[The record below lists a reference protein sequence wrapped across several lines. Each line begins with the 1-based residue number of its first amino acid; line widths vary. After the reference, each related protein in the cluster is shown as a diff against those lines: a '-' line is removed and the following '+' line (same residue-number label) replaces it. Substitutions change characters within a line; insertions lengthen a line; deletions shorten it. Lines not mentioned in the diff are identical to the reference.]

1 MEKLRRFAL
10 LPLLIVLM
18 LAGAAAAGET
28 TEEHYY
34 AIELNGTL
42 CGYAHIQSSPAEFE
56 GKPTILLEQRMFMML
71 SALGSEFNTEILL
84 TFHIDPATRQ
94 YLYHDAEIEQGRTK
108 LGWTAQIEGDTARVT
123 SILEAGE
130 KTVALPPEVILADP
144 LYAPYLRKA
153 FVEGGAET
161 KTFEVFEATDAEVQR
176 MTYTLV
182 GTEEVELAGRRFDTV
197 ILDVLNLKTGIKA
210 RTWIDRET
218 AQMLKANLP
227 NNRVF
232 YLADASVVKQIEL
245 VNLDENLTARV
256 NVSIPDIQAI
266 TRMKVRAT
274 LEPSGLWITPE
285 SLNVPGQSFTGT
297 VEENRIEGIFEI
309 EHKRYDGT
317 NAPPFPPD
325 FSGDESLQPYLEP
338 AGLIE
343 SDDLVLVEKAQEI
356 TRGSKD
362 SWEAVHRLSAWV
374 AENIDYAIPGGGTAR
389 KTYDTRTGE
398 CGSHSNLVAAFSRAV
413 GIPARVIWGCMY
425 IPNFGGAF
433 GQHGWNEVYM
443 GDAGWIPLDATANET
458 DYVDSGHIRVG
469 VHESAATAL
478 NPVALE
484 VLDYRVG
491 TGEMQAVDTSKYDS
505 YVGEYTNPETQRT
518 MTVLVQ
524 DGSLAVDVPGQVV
537 LALNDADE
545 EGAWTAKLSDRVFIA
560 FERNDAGEVVEMQ
573 IHEIVRMQRTS
584 APEQIDEE
592 IPEQF
597 RPHLGKYL
605 FAPVNAEFTVIY
617 RDGSLAVED
626 PLNKKTIGLQLPDDK
641 GRWVDEFGKNA
652 ISFDREEEGFYQTLV
667 IDAAN
672 RFLR

>member
-1 MEKLRRFAL
+1 MERLRRLAL
-10 LPLLIVLM
+10 LPLFLVLI
-18 LAGAAAAGET
+18 LAAAPAAGET

-42 CGYAHIQSSPAEFE
+42 CGYAHVQSSPAEFE

-94 YLYHDAEIEQGRTK
+94 YLYHDADIQQGRTK
-108 LGWTAQIEGDTARVT
+108 LGWSARIENDTARVN
-123 SILEAGE
+123 SILEAKE
-130 KTVALPPEVILADP
+130 KTVALPPDVLLSDT
-144 LYAPYLRKA
+144 LYMPYLKED
-153 FVEGGAET
+153 FIDGGAES
-161 KTFEVFEATDAEVQR
+161 KTYEAFEAADAEVQKS
-176 MTYTLV
+176 TYTLS
-182 GTEEVELAGRRFDTV
+182 GTEELELAGRRFDAV
-197 ILDVLNLKTGIKA
+197 GFDVLNLNTGVKA
-210 RTWIDRET
+210 TLWIDRAT
-218 AQMLKANLP
+218 ALMLKADLP
-227 NNRVF
+227 NNRTV
-232 YLADASVVKQIEL
+232 YLTDASVVKKIEL
-245 VNLDENLTARV
+245 VNVDENLIARV
-256 NVSIPDIQAI
+256 DVSISDIQAI
-266 TRMKVRAT
+266 THMKVRAT

-309 EHKRYDGT
+309 EHERYDGT
-317 NAPPFPPD
+317 GAPPFPPD
-325 FSGDESLQPYLEP
+325 FSGDEALLPYLEP

-343 SDDLVLVEKAQEI
+343 SDDPVLVDKAREI

-362 SWEAVHRLSAWV
+362 SWEAVGRLSTWV

-398 CGSHSNLVAAFSRAV
+398 CGSHSNLVTAFCRAV
-413 GIPARVIWGCMY
+413 GIPARVVWGCMY
-425 IPNFGGAF
+425 VPNFGGAF

-458 DYVDSGHIRVG
+458 DFVDSGHIRVG
-469 VHESAATAL
+469 VHESVATSL

-491 TGEMQAVDTSKYDS
+491 TGETQAVDTSKYDPF
-505 YVGEYTNPETQRT
+505 VGEYTNTEAQRT

-524 DGSLAVDVPGQVV
+524 DGSLAVDIPGQLV

-545 EGAWTAKLSDRVFIA
+545 DGAWIAKLSDRVFLT
-560 FERNDAGEVVEMQ
+560 FERNDAGEVVAML
-573 IHEIVRMQRTS
+573 IHEIVRMQRT
-584 APEQIDEE
+584 ADPEQIDEE
-592 IPEQF
+592 VPERF

-605 FAPVNAEFTVIY
+605 LAPLNAEFTVIY

-626 PLNKKTIGLQLPDDK
+626 PLNKKTIGLQLPDDE
-641 GRWVDEFGKNA
+641 GRWMDEYDKNA
-652 ISFDREEEGFYQTLV
+652 ISFDREEEGYFQTLI
-667 IDAAN
+667 IDAAS
-672 RFLR
+672 RFKR